1 MLRRL
6 ALALAATAVAV
17 LLLGAPVAAQ
27 DGPDDEERLPG
38 TTLEANQRDDGQT
51 SVAPWV
57 IGSGI
62 AALAIIGIGGTV
74 VQRRTR

>member
-1 MLRRL
+1 MLRCLLL
-6 ALALAATAVAV
+6 ASVAV
-17 LLLGAPVAAQ
+17 FAAVLVLLSPVGAQEA
-27 DGPDDEERLPG
+27 GDEERLPG
-38 TTLEANQRDDGQT
+38 TTLESTQRDDGDQ

-74 VQRRTR
+74 VQRRSR